1 MDLNKPWGFASQTVD
16 IVYASHLF
24 EHLTHRAATLFLTES
39 YRTLKP
45 EGVVRIAVPDL
56 YKTAKN
62 IFLNTIMAKAMRQ
75 NLFCRPSIWIL
86 KICILPR
93 AILF

>member
-24 EHLTHRAATLFLTES
+24 EHLTHRAATLFLRES

-56 YKTAKN
+56 YKTAKKY
-62 IFLNTIMAKAMRQ
+62 ISEYEHGQSDASKSFL
-75 NLFCRPSIWIL
+75 
-86 KICILPR
+86 
-93 AILF
+93 